1 MLRGVYVLFPC
12 SEDRKIIPKKTLIS
26 YAIRADSLGSIG
38 LLKQSCIDVMT
49 SLLFILV
56 TKSSSFFPV
65 VGPLGFL
72 IGIDATTNSSVR
84 SSYQSI

>member
-1 MLRGVYVLFPC
+1 MLMGVYVLFPRW
-12 SEDRKIIPKKTLIS
+12 EDRNIIPNKNT
-26 YAIRADSLGSIG
+26 YLGSVG
-38 LLKQSCIDVMT
+38 LLKPSCIDVMT

-72 IGIDATTNSSVR
+72 IGIDANTNSSVR
-84 SSYQSI
+84 SSY